1 MTKRAFTEL
10 HRRAAINKIIMT
22 ATATA
27 TAPTGNIT
35 LELYSG
41 TVDSVILLKDAHGV
55 LGRKYYTLRT
65 HKYESSVDFKR
76 LATELQTYGYQHG
89 LLPEWERLQAN

>member
-1 MTKRAFTEL
+1 MA
-10 HRRAAINKIIMT
+10 T

-35 LELYSG
+35 IELYHG
-41 TVDSVILLKDAHGV
+41 TDDSVIFLKDTHGI
-55 LGRKYYTLRT
+55 LGRKYYTRRI
-65 HKYESSVDFKR
+65 HKYESSSDFKR
-76 LATELQTYGYQHG
+76 LNTQLQTYGYQHG